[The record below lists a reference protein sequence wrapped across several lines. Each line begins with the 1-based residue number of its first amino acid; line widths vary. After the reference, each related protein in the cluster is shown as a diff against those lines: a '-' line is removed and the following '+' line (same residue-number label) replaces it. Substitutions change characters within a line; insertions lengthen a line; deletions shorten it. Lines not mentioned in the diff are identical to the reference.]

1 MGKTYGYTFW
11 WISGIFVFLFAS
23 EDRFIRFHSL
33 QSTLFFGS
41 SNLLSAVILAL
52 LGGMSKIVNNGN
64 KMFLTISFI
73 FLLLVFAFIKD
84 GLTELPAKF
93 WFPTTPLFKYYQ
105 ALHVDVSTP
114 HWAKAL
120 FSWFVSRQQ
129 LEKIQVSPLIN
140 SKA

>member
-73 FLLLVFAFIKD
+73 FLLLVFAFIN
-84 GLTELPAKF
+84 
-93 WFPTTPLFKYYQ
+93 
-105 ALHVDVSTP
+105 
-114 HWAKAL
+114 L
-120 FSWFVSRQQ
+120 FSVIAWVIGMLQAWRGNYYSLPFVRGLNERS
-129 LEKIQVSPLIN
+129 
-140 SKA
+140 